1 MMMGPVGEDA
11 FAPTYSVHGIALPFS
26 VMLWL
31 LPVASVGHVPLAA
44 GNIDGVV
51 LEPLPEEPEPLELP
65 LDPEPL
71 ELPELPLEPE
81 LPWLPELPPELTEPL
96 PEPDALR
103 LPEPEPERL

>member
-1 MMMGPVGEDA
+1 
-11 FAPTYSVHGIALPFS
+11 
-26 VMLWL
+26 MLWL
-31 LPVASVGHVPLAA
+31 LPVASVGHAALAV

-81 LPWLPELPPELTEPL
+81 PL
-96 PEPDALR
+96 
-103 LPEPEPERL
+103 